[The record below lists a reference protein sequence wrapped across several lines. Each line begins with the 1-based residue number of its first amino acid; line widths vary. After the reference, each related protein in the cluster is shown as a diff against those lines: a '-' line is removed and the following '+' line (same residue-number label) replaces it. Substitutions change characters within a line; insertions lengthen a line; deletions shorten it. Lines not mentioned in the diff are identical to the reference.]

1 VANLFYLAKHPH
13 SFIIIEAIKQ
23 LQITLLILYVARG
36 REEVVMPVNRL
47 KEFLDTNNIKYISSF
62 HSNAYTAQEVAAS
75 AHIPGRKIAKTVMV
89 KIDDKMAMAVLSA
102 SDKVDFTLLKKAA
115 GASKTELANENEF
128 ADLFPG
134 CHIGAIPPFGNLYDM
149 QVIVDEKLSDQN
161 EIVFNAGSYTE
172 LITLH
177 YEDFKSL
184 VKPCVANIS
193 IED

>member
-1 VANLFYLAKHPH
+1 
-13 SFIIIEAIKQ
+13 
-23 LQITLLILYVARG
+23 
-36 REEVVMPVNRL
+36 MPVNRL
-47 KEFLDTNNIKYISSF
+47 KEFLDTNNIKYIAVF
-62 HSNAYTAQEVAAS
+62 HSHAYTAQEAAES
-75 AHIPGRKIAKTVMV
+75 AHVPGRKLAKTVMV
-89 KIDDKMAMAVLSA
+89 KIDGKMAMAVLSA
-102 SDKVDFTLLKKAA
+102 SDKVDFALLKEAA
-115 GASKTELANENEF
+115 GASRAELAIENEF

-149 QVIVDEKLSDQN
+149 QVIVDEKLTDQN

-193 IED
+193 IEN

>member
-1 VANLFYLAKHPH
+1 MPCKASPLF
-13 SFIIIEAIKQ
+13 FIILEEIDQ
-23 LQITLLILYVARG
+23 LQVTLLIIYVVKG
-36 REEVVMPVNRL
+36 IEEIAMPVNRL

-62 HSNAYTAQEVAAS
+62 HSNAYTAQEAASS

-89 KIDDKMAMAVLSA
+89 KIDGKMAMAVLSA
-102 SDKVDFTLLKKAA
+102 SDKVDFALLKEAA
-115 GASKTELANENEF
+115 GARKAELAGENEF
-128 ADLFPG
+128 TDLFPG

-149 QVIVDEKLSDQN
+149 QVIVDEKLTEQT

-177 YEDFKSL
+177 YEDFNML

-193 IED
+193 IDN

>member
-1 VANLFYLAKHPH
+1 
-13 SFIIIEAIKQ
+13 
-23 LQITLLILYVARG
+23 
-36 REEVVMPVNRL
+36 MPVNRL
-47 KEFLDTNNIKYISSF
+47 KEFLNNNNIKYISSF

-102 SDKVDFTLLKKAA
+102 SDKVDFALLKEAA
-115 GASKTELANENEF
+115 GAEKVELASENEF
-128 ADLFPG
+128 TDLFPG

-149 QVIVDEKLSDQN
+149 QVIVDEKLTDQN

-177 YEDFKSL
+177 YEDFKKL
-184 VKPCVANIS
+184 VKPCVADIS
-193 IED
+193 IDS